1 MDLQVFIGL
10 SIDKRLFGGRDP
22 SSEAL
27 EVLLEQASEQF
38 AEHLAPTVAAHGS
51 PLCQIHATCGLF
63 DATDISASRARF
75 RRQGEQLELELA
87 MDWRPWLERAPL
99 DQAAAVVEHAQ
110 AAMAAALENKQQRIL
125 ADACRAFRPR
135 FDLDA
140 GLAKRRAWL
149 EGGDASPPAS

>member
-38 AEHLAPTVAAHGS
+38 ARHLAATVADHGS
-51 PLCQIHATCGLF
+51 PLRQIHATCGLF
-63 DATDISASRARF
+63 DATDTSASRARF

-87 MDWRPWLERAPL
+87 IDWHPWLDRRPS
-99 DQAAAVVEHAQ
+99 DQAGAVVEQVQIAL
-110 AAMAAALENKQQRIL
+110 ATALENKQQRIL
-125 ADACRAFRPR
+125 ADACRAFRPD

-140 GLAKRRAWL
+140 ALAKRRAWL
-149 EGGDASPPAS
+149 EGGDLSPPDR